1 MRIVTFN
8 VNGLRAIIKKDFLE
22 DFKTLDADIFCIQE
36 TKLQDEQFEFPI
48 EGYETYI
55 SSAIKKGYSGT
66 LIYTK
71 IKPIDVMYGIEGL
84 YNDEG
89 RVITLE
95 FDSFYLVNAYVP
107 NAQDELK
114 RLDYRMEYEDHLR
127 YYLKKLD
134 QNKPVIYCGDLNVA
148 HEEIDIKNPKPNRGK
163 AGFSD
168 EERSKMTELLNAG
181 FIDAYREFHPTDI
194 KYSWWSY
201 KFNARLNNAGWRID
215 YFITSTR
222 LRDKIID
229 IDIRNDIYGS
239 DHCPVVLDINI

>member
-8 VNGLRAIIKKDFLE
+8 VNGLRAIMKKDFLE
-22 DFKTLDADIFCIQE
+22 DFKTLDADVFCIQE